1 MWTSIEPDDCRPVP
15 HIMHMCGF
23 STTPLHMGGSST
35 TPLHVSGSAYC
46 SVVRNSS
53 SAVTASE
60 SMSGSSWYV
69 RAGVFVGGCAIAML
83 GGVAVEDVMPMLG
96 GVAVEDVMPMLGGVV
111 VEDAMPM
118 LGCGVL
124 GGA

>member
-23 STTPLHMGGSST
+23 STTPLHMGGSSTTPLHMGGSST

-96 GVAVEDVMPMLGGVV
+96 GVV